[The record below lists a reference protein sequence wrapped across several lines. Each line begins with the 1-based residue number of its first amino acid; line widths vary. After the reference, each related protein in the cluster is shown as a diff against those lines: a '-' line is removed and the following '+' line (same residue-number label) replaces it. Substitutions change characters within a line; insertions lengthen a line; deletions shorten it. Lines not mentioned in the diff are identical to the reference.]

1 MYSTDHKRP
10 TIWPYEH
17 FRRERRE
24 GAEGTEIVVMK
35 RGSAFPQT
43 EAPTGVDTLQRV
55 LVVTRWLCW
64 VWMVAVVAFSGS
76 ALVHPAAAW
85 MAVAALLGVSLAA
98 TYLLRTAS
106 DRLRS
111 PLFLAVEV
119 VLALTVAVGDGW
131 VFEADHVFATS
142 QDLATEWPLVV
153 AIAAAIAAGSVT
165 AGVIGALFGP
175 ARLLSAAL
183 NDFSEFGRRHLVAAF
198 ATTLFYGAAGVLFG
212 WLVALLRRSEREI
225 SHHRARDEMARMLHD
240 TVLQTL
246 ALVERR
252 TLATDPELAATAR
265 QADRD
270 LRAFLFSD
278 GSVGKES
285 VKTRI
290 QTQIDRVGRG
300 TDVKIVVNVLD
311 DDCKLDG
318 QSQDAVA
325 RAVGEAVANALEHA
339 DAAQIVVFAEVLDN
353 GHMFAT
359 VRDNGK
365 GFNVNLASQGH
376 GITQS
381 IVARI
386 EAIGGKVSIA
396 STPGQGTEVSLW
408 TKK

>member
-1 MYSTDHKRP
+1 MYSADHHPPAICGRLLALCAV
-10 TIWPYEH
+10 
-17 FRRERRE
+17 RA
-24 GAEGTEIVVMK
+24 AESTKIVLMNSGSPLPEI
-35 RGSAFPQT
+35 

-76 ALVHPAAAW
+76 ALVHPVAAW
-85 MAVAALLGVSLAA
+85 MAVAALLGVTLAA
-98 TYLLRTAS
+98 TSLLRTS
-106 DRLRS
+106 RERLRS
-111 PLFLAVEV
+111 PLFVAIEV

-198 ATTLFYGAAGVLFG
+198 ATTLFYAAAGVLFG
-212 WLVALLRRSEREI
+212 WLVALLRSSEREI
-225 SHHRARDEMARMLHD
+225 SHHRAREEMARMLHD

-246 ALVERR
+246 ALVDRR
-252 TLATDPELAATAR
+252 TQSSDPELAATAR

-278 GSVGKES
+278 ASVGKES
-285 VKTRI
+285 LETRI
-290 QTQIDRVGRG
+290 QAQVDRVGRG
-300 TDVKIVVNVLD
+300 VDMQIVLNVLD
-311 DDCKLDG
+311 DGCRLDG
-318 QSQDAVA
+318 ADQDAFA
-325 RAVGEAVANALEHA
+325 RAIGEAVANSLEHA
-339 DAAQIVVFAEVLDN
+339 DATQIVVFAEVLDD
-353 GHMFAT
+353 GQVFAT
-359 VRDNGK
+359 VRDNGI
-365 GFNVNLASQGH
+365 GFDVNQARQGH
-376 GITQS
+376 GISES
-381 IVARI
+381 IFARI
-386 EAIGGKVSIA
+386 EAIGGKVSIISA
-396 STPGQGTEVSLW
+396 PSHGTEVSLW